1 MTGVLSIPAFAGIL
15 HHRRNEGGCGSP
27 LNDLDIT
34 AESAPAVHVT
44 HPASVPKAALKAQ
57 IEQSAL
63 GRVGTPQDVA
73 GVVAF
78 LCSDAASYV
87 TGQTIVVDG
96 GMVM

>member
-1 MTGVLSIPAFAGIL
+1 LPDAA
-15 HHRRNEGGCGSP
+15 
-27 LNDLDIT
+27 
-34 AESAPAVHVT
+34 
-44 HPASVPKAALKAQ
+44 KAALKAQ
-57 IEQSAL
+57 IDQSAL

-78 LCSDAASYV
+78 LCSDAAAYV